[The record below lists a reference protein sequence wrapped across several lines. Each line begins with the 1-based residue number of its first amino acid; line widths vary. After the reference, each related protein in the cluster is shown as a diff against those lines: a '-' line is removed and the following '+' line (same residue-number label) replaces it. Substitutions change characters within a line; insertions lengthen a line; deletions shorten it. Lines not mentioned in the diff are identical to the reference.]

1 MGYIYLQ
8 QKQHK
13 NTAGVAVR
21 GGAQSHGAA
30 PSRGVSRGV
39 ALSRGGGARSRGGVG
54 PTAEGVAGEGA
65 ESYGGLNVQ
74 IALY

>member
-30 PSRGVSRGV
+30 PSRGVSRG
-39 ALSRGGGARSRGGVG
+39 GVG

>member
-21 GGAQSHGAA
+21 GGAQSHG
-30 PSRGVSRGV
+30 GV
-39 ALSRGGGARSRGGVG
+39 APA
-54 PTAEGVAGEGA
+54 AKGVAGEGA

-74 IALY
+74 ISLY

>member
-21 GGAQSHGAA
+21 GGAQSHG
-30 PSRGVSRGV
+30 GVSRGV